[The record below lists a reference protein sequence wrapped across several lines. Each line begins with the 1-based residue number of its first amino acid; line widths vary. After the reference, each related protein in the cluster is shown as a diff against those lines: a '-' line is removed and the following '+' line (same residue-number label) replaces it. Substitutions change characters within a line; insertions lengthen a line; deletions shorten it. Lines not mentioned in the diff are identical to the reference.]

1 VTVAQKGFSV
11 HETPPRITVA
21 IVNQK
26 GGVGKTTTAVHLA
39 HGLALLGAARILAVD
54 LDPQGNLTTW
64 IGADDPPAKT
74 IADVLSHPR
83 EALEAIGASRLAG
96 VDLLY
101 GSRESALAERE
112 LQTTAAPATAL
123 RRVLRAVETQ
133 YDAVIV
139 DCPPALGLL
148 AINAIVAADELIVPV
163 EAATMALAGLS
174 QVRAT
179 VAELVDAEVCE
190 HPPRVRIL
198 VTRYDG
204 RLGLARDVLDHLR
217 GSDDVDLYS
226 TVIRSSTKI
235 AESFGHGQTA
245 LTYAPRSPGAIDYA
259 SFAKEFA
266 R

>member
-1 VTVAQKGFSV
+1 VVVAQKGLKT
-11 HETPPRITVA
+11 HETHRVVVTI
-21 IVNQK
+21 INQK

-39 HGLALLGAARILAVD
+39 HGLALLGRRALVVD
-54 LDPQGNLTTW
+54 LDPQANLSTW
-64 IGADDPPAKT
+64 IGGDEPPVET
-74 IADVLSHPR
+74 IADVLAKPR
-83 EALEAIGASRLAG
+83 DAMLAIGPSRLAG

-101 GSRESALAERE
+101 GSRETALAERE
-112 LQTTAAPATAL
+112 LQATAAPATAL
-123 RRVLRAVETQ
+123 KHVLRAVETP
-133 YDAVIV
+133 YDQVII

-148 AINAIVAADELIVPV
+148 SINAIVAADELIVPV

-179 VAELVDAEVCE
+179 VAELVEAEVCE
-190 HPPRVRIL
+190 REPRIRIL

-217 GSDDVDLYS
+217 GSDDVEVCS

-245 LTYAPRSPGAIDYA
+245 LTYAPRSPGAIDYS
-259 SFAKEFA
+259 SFAEEFT